1 MKLTDTHPQPNLST
15 GKRSMQ
21 KAKVLRF
28 VHSGPKDVI
37 VLASESDLVCTQG
50 FYTFNGDHKQKTF
63 SSF

>member
-28 VHSGPKDVI
+28 VHSGPNDLI
-37 VLASESDLVCTQG
+37 VLVSESDLVW
-50 FYTFNGDHKQKTF
+50 DHKHKQLLQLNANML
-63 SSF
+63 

>member
-28 VHSGPKDVI
+28 VHSGPNDLI
-37 VLASESDLVCTQG
+37 VLVSESDLV
-50 FYTFNGDHKQKTF
+50 
-63 SSF
+63 